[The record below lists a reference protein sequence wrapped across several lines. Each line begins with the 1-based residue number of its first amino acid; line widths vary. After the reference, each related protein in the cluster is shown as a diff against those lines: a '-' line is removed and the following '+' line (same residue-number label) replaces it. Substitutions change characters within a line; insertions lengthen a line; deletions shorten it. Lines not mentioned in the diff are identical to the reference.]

1 VKRFVLSLACVLVI
15 WLLLLHFPPPRWLDI
30 VILLGVAAVYTV
42 GWLQMLI
49 FRRIWTT
56 RATGI
61 FWTAMADATVYLA
74 LGLAHFGH
82 VPNWAFDLARAA
94 FIVGAPLFAFGT
106 IRYLTR
112 DDDPSDTTPTGLP

>member
-1 VKRFVLSLACVLVI
+1 MTRYLCSLVAVLVI
-15 WLLLLHFPPPRWLDI
+15 WLALLVVPPPLWLDI
-30 VILLGVAAVYTV
+30 VILFGVSLVYTV
-42 GWLQMLI
+42 GWLQMLL
-49 FRRIWTT
+49 FRRVWTA

-74 LGLAHFGH
+74 LGLGHFGH
-82 VPNWAFDLARAA
+82 VPAWTFDLARAA

-112 DDDPSDTTPTGLP
+112 GDDPPPNLPTGLP